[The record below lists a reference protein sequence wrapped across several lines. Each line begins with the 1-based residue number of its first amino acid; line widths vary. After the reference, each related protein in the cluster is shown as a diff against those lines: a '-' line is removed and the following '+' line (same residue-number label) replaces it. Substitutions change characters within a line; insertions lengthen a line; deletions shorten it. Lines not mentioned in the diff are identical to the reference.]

1 MRFVERHRLMAGC
14 GIIVVSGLFWFPR
27 LAGAWMQT
35 GGEPFQ
41 GVANDFMDGK
51 LPYRDRLLEYPPY
64 SIPIFLLPRLLFGKD
79 NYLGGFTV
87 LVFAADCAV
96 KALLLYFGLQTSKT
110 ARALLP
116 VLVYSVGIPF
126 LQDFFLLRFDIWP
139 ALICLI
145 AIWLTCSNRY
155 FLCGL
160 AIAAGIGVK
169 VYPAVL
175 APPLFVLALRQKNGT
190 RFAIGLAAGLFP
202 IVMLGFVLPWW
213 RFAQF
218 QGARGLQ
225 VESLYASLL
234 WMAEQLGLAQVTWE
248 WNTSWFEVHGPLAA
262 AVLPWAQGVYL
273 LAVITSFVL
282 GGLAAARCDTVT
294 PAKVARLLL
303 IPLLGFVVFNLVFSP
318 QFMIW
323 LLPIAALGALEE
335 NPWPM
340 LAVLLA
346 TLLTPIFYP
355 CPEYNRGLNFYET
368 VALLYRNLLL
378 LYVFVWLIRGL
389 RRTNASQT
397 FRFEGRMQQ
406 TMPTD
411 ESSLR

>member
-1 MRFVERHRLMAGC
+1 MRFMGRHRLIVGC
-14 GIIVVSGLFWFPR
+14 GIIVVSGLFWLPH

-79 NYLGGFTV
+79 NYLGGFTL
-87 LVFAADCAV
+87 LVFLADCVV
-96 KALLLYFGLQTSKT
+96 KVLLLHFGLRASKT

-116 VLVYSVGIPF
+116 VLAYSVGTPF
-126 LQDFFLLRFDIWP
+126 LQDFFLLRYDIWP
-139 ALICLI
+139 ALICLL
-145 AIWLTCSNRY
+145 AIWLACSNRH

-169 VYPAVL
+169 VYPVVL
-175 APPLFVLALRQKNGT
+175 VAPLFVLALRQTKAT
-190 RFAIGLAAGLFP
+190 RFAAGLAAGLFP
-202 IVMLGFVLPWW
+202 IAILSFVLPWW

-225 VESLYASLL
+225 VESLYAALL
-234 WMAEQLGLAQVTWE
+234 WTAEQLGLAQVTWE
-248 WNTSWFEVHGPLAA
+248 WDTSWFEVHGPLAA
-262 AVLPWAQGVYL
+262 AVLPCAQVVF
-273 LAVITSFVL
+273 LATAGTSAIL
-282 GGLAAARCDTVT
+282 AGLAAARCENVT
-294 PAKVARLLL
+294 TARVARLLL
-303 IPLLGFVVFNLVFSP
+303 MPLLGFVVFNLVFSP

-323 LLPIAALGALEE
+323 LLSIAALGAVEE

-368 VALLYRNLLL
+368 MALLYRNLLL
-378 LYVFVWLIRGL
+378 LYVFVWLIRDLL
-389 RRTNASQT
+389 RPGASQT
-397 FRFEGRMQQ
+397 FCLEGPMQQ

-411 ESSLR
+411 ESSLG